1 MVVLEEMGESFPRRK
16 LQTAHN
22 LPRLAVSSSAP
33 HLQEARVRTVSVKMN
48 VRHRARTVQP
58 FSSHGAFHLDTPET
72 SRPLD
77 LQLPRLG
84 GSKSLSCLVMNAN
97 HRLRDQQ
104 LKLQRVDQLAPIS
117 VSRPTT
123 SYDAGDSDAQAAESL
138 MDGIGHLFAQSA
150 AVYATSKKP
159 LTAAEEE
166 EAKLQQAREQEAAE
180 REKQELRRLELQRQV
195 AANNMVKSAVRRGI
209 LEKLEELRGD
219 REAQDKFEAYI
230 RSIRPRP
237 EQHKVRE
244 NMRNVTE
251 VTAAEYAREVL
262 SRQAARRDE
271 QGRRQVK
278 AKRDCE
284 ERAEERYRTL
294 MNKIHAK
301 HDSHEQG
308 MQRQMALGAAQAAL
322 LPSLAWLTVS
332 QMTRSATVLGRA
344 LRAGRERREQR
355 LLELRAVAVLQRQFR
370 LMIFR
375 KRFHSLR
382 RLLNTLRRIVWY
394 WRFKRRIRQKTAAYH
409 KLLDFLSAHRLA
421 LSAVQLQ
428 IKRFVYQVRVVQR
441 AWRLYWVQL
450 LSQIVVTNAHW
461 SKVERRINMRRSQA
475 GQGPTAAL
483 NQGVKLTVLRED
495 LRRRKRQHVDT
506 CLEWRQYIA
515 TWEQEWQR
523 EELKLDAIAMLAATP
538 APAAQ
543 TTPALLGGGPE
554 EIARRLDEDAERR
567 RVRLAKMRPP
577 PPPKVLTEEEE
588 AEERRLACLLAL
600 EKRGLVPPGPRPLF
614 TLFAT
619 EEELSLLGSKVRAK
633 MGLDKRQASSGRLDV
648 ELSGGQPSGSLSRGR
663 SLSGG
668 LSAEVSQRNLLYPPE
683 ISRLL

>member
-1 MVVLEEMGESFPRRK
+1 MVVLDEMGESFPRRK

-117 VSRPTT
+117 ISRPTT

-332 QMTRSATVLGRA
+332 QMTRSATVLGGA

-382 RLLNTLRRIVWY
+382 RLLDTMRRIVWY
-394 WRFKRRIRQKTAAYH
+394 WRFKRRIRQKTAAYY

-450 LSQIVVTNAHW
+450 LAQIVVANAHW

-483 NQGVKLTVLRED
+483 NQGVKLIVLRED
-495 LRRRKRQHVDT
+495 LRRRKRQHVGT

-543 TTPALLGGGPE
+543 TTPALGGGQE

-567 RVRLAKMRPP
+567 RVRLAKMKPP

-619 EEELSLLGSKVRAK
+619 EEELALLGSKVRAK

-648 ELSGGQPSGSLSRGR
+648 ELSGGQPSGTLSRGR